1 MLSQLEESMPADKAR
16 AVAMQQNWP
25 NGAMLFDSNG
35 VLLQANDRAAREL
48 RESGMTWQGVT
59 FGMILPSFMPPPPCS
74 ILQPP
79 VPDRLWSFS
88 VTSA

>member
-48 RESGMTWQGVT
+48 RESGMDMAG
-59 FGMILPSFMPPPPCS
+59 GG
-74 ILQPP
+74 
-79 VPDRLWSFS
+79 LWHDLAKLHG
-88 VTSA
+88 TTTMQHPAAARA

>member
-48 RESGMTWQGVT
+48 RESGARYGHESLHGHDSRDSPAVKPFAECRRACW
-59 FGMILPSFMPPPPCS
+59 P
-74 ILQPP
+74 
-79 VPDRLWSFS
+79 
-88 VTSA
+88 